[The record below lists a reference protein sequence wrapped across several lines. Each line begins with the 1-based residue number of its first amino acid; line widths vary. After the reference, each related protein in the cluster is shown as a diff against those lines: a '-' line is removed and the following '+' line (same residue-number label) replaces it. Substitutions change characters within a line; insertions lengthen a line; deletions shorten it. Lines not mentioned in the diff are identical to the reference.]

1 MQNNNNNKCE
11 KEIEDKIEWVNDIPL
26 PLPGMYYIE
35 PTLQY
40 DFSKHDDSLEKFLPP
55 TIYTDPLE
63 LMEVDFMKIVYDD
76 IFRDTE
82 DFEMKKN
89 KIYEE
94 EYDYNK
100 YIQESFDTVY
110 DYVHPIDSS
119 IKVKNVYDVFKGIDE
134 SFVILQSENLEI
146 KNNVFEIE
154 HNEHSNLYKYLVNE
168 EGDKIYE
175 GVRYINNEYMI
186 CELRE
191 DKMYYYDIECIFK
204 YRQISKN

>member
-1 MQNNNNNKCE
+1 MQNNNNNNKCD
-11 KEIEDKIEWVNDIPL
+11 KEIKDKIEWVNDIPL

-82 DFEMKKN
+82 DFEMKKIKYMKKN
-89 KIYEE
+89 MIIINIYK
-94 EYDYNK
+94 NLL
-100 YIQESFDTVY
+100 I
-110 DYVHPIDSS
+110 H